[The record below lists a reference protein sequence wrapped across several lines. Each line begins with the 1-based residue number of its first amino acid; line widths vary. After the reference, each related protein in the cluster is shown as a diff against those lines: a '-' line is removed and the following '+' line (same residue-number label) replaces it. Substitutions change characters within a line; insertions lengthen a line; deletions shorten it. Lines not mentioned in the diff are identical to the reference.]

1 MADVTPGK
9 QYLGVPCRNCGQ
21 LAPLF
26 EVDQGAKLED
36 FEGEFDVEYVE
47 CVHCG
52 HEAAY
57 PASELRMITVH
68 RKH

>member
-1 MADVTPGK
+1 MADVTSGK

-21 LAPLF
+21 LAPLV
-26 EVDQGAKLED
+26 EVDQGAELEN
-36 FEGEFDVEYVE
+36 FGGEFDVE
-47 CVHCG
+47 CVRCG

-57 PASELRMITVH
+57 PASELRMMTVH